1 MSTVSNISDVIKTKQ
16 RMIELNNYL
25 ERENFKYHTL
35 GKPDISDA
43 EYDALYAELVKL
55 EENHFLFKVPNG
67 ITTKVGDVVLPGLTK
82 AKHSSP
88 LLSLKKVH
96 TTEDVIAF
104 IETIKGPVVANAK
117 LDGLALDLVY
127 MDQKLNRAITRGD
140 GEIGEDVTEAVTTI
154 RNVPKVLPTYAP
166 MGIVEVRG
174 EVILPVD
181 AFEKMNVKLVE
192 ETEEGYTNP
201 RNAVSG
207 ILRSLDIKD
216 ISTKPLAFYAYG
228 LGKWEEQYSKPVNFH
243 TAMTDLLNFGFS
255 HKRYYTLNATRTSK
269 ETEEW
274 VNKVINQFTELRPN
288 YDIEIDGIVFGA
300 DNFIEREELG
310 ATSQYPKHSIAYKF
324 PASIG
329 TSSLLGVDWQVGR
342 TGVLTPV
349 ALVEPVEVHG
359 VTISRVTLHNPA
371 EIDRLGIM
379 IGDKIS
385 VSRQGDVIPKISK
398 VFTELRDTTAQ
409 EIILPSECPVCSST
423 TVLNE
428 DGNFLF
434 CTGAN
439 VCGGR
444 RITTIEHFASREA
457 MNIKGLGLN
466 TIRLFVE
473 KGFLSDISD
482 IYRLRELKDQLYDL
496 DGFGSKS
503 VDDLLD
509 RIEKSKQTDLYRFIY
524 GIGIN
529 GVGISTAKN
538 LANRFNNDIHELM
551 GASPST
557 LEEIDDIGRVTAEL
571 IYIYF
576 QTMDNLY
583 IIAELL
589 EVHNIEFNQTVKN
602 DSIQYFKDQV
612 WVVTGSFNLK
622 TRKQWEELLVNHG
635 AKISGSVS
643 SNTSYLLY
651 ANDSEPSKKMEGAM
665 KHGVTVIRE
674 DELNELYNKAIADS
688 KITTIEPS
696 VLVVNLA
703 EVKKTPWFEGQS
715 WVVTGSFD
723 FASRKE
729 WETILEER
737 GASVSKSVTEKTDC
751 VLVENSLHENSNMT
765 KAKELGVRI
774 VQERELAE
782 LIKNARDTDHKLRI
796 KLF

>member
-1 MSTVSNISDVIKTKQ
+1 MNASDDIKRVVRDKQ
-16 RMIELNNYL
+16 RIIDLNNYL

-35 GKPDISDA
+35 GKPEISDS
-43 EYDALYAELVKL
+43 EYDSLYSELTKL
-55 EENHFLFKVPNG
+55 EEEHPLFRVPGG
-67 ITTKVGDVVLPGLTK
+67 ITSKVGAVVLPSLTK

-96 TTEDVIAF
+96 TVQDVVEF
-104 IETIKGPVVANAK
+104 VETIKGTVIANGK
-117 LDGLALDLVY
+117 LDGLALDLIYV
-127 MDQKLNRAITRGD
+127 DQRLFQAITRGD
-140 GEIGEDVTEAVTTI
+140 GETGEDVTEVVKTI

-166 MGIVEVRG
+166 MGTIEVRG
-174 EVILPVD
+174 EVILPIK
-181 AFEKMNVKLVE
+181 AFEKMNDKLK
-192 ETEEGYTNP
+192 EEGKETYSNP

-207 ILRSLDIKD
+207 ILRSLDMGD
-216 ISTKPLAFYAYG
+216 VTNKPLAFFAYG
-228 LGKWEEQYSKPVNFH
+228 IGRWDETYSKPINFH
-243 TAMTDLLNFGFS
+243 SAMSELVNFGFS
-255 HKRYYTLNATRTSK
+255 HKRYHVLNATRNVK
-269 ETEEW
+269 ETEDW
-274 VNKVINQFTELRPN
+274 VNRIVNQFTELRPN

-300 DNFIEREELG
+300 DSFITREEMG
-310 ATSQYPKHSIAYKF
+310 TTSQYPKHSIAYKF

-329 TSSLLGVDWQVGR
+329 TSSLIYVEWQVGR

-349 ALVEPVEVHG
+349 AMIEPVEVHG

-379 IGDKIS
+379 VGDKIS

-398 VFTELRDTTAQ
+398 VFTELRDDRVQ

-482 IYRLRELKDQLYDL
+482 IYRLHEFKDKLYDL

-503 VDDLLD
+503 VDELLD
-509 RIEKSKQTDLYRFIY
+509 RIEKSKQTDLHRFIY
-524 GIGIN
+524 SIGIN

-538 LANRFNNDIHELM
+538 LVKYFNNDLENIM
-551 GASPST
+551 GASPSM
-557 LEEIDDIGRVTAEL
+557 LEEIEDIGSITAEL

-576 QTMDNLY
+576 QTTDNLS
-583 IIAELL
+583 IVHRLL
-589 EVHNIEFNQTVKN
+589 DQGIQFNKIEENEKV
-602 DSIQYFKDQV
+602 QYFKDQ
-612 WVVTGSFNLK
+612 T
-622 TRKQWEELLVNHG
+622 
-635 AKISGSVS
+635 
-643 SNTSYLLY
+643 
-651 ANDSEPSKKMEGAM
+651 
-665 KHGVTVIRE
+665 
-674 DELNELYNKAIADS
+674 
-688 KITTIEPS
+688 
-696 VLVVNLA
+696 
-703 EVKKTPWFEGQS
+703 

-723 FASRKE
+723 FATRSE
-729 WETILEER
+729 WEAILKER
-737 GASVSKSVTEKTDC
+737 GATITGSVSSKTDC
-751 VLVENSLHENSNMT
+751 ILVENSLHESSKMT
-765 KAKELGVRI
+765 KARELNVRI

-782 LIKNARDTDHKLRI
+782 MIKEANELGWSKIT
-796 KLF
+796 FF